1 MVLLESC
8 STKKNTWTRRTYHNL
23 TSRYNVY
30 WNGNESLKTGVAD
43 LRKSVNEDYSKVL
56 RVFTYGSKADALK
69 INASMERA
77 IEKGAIGVQKH
88 SMVFGGR
95 EQVRWIDDSYL
106 MMGKAHFY
114 KQDYISARRTFEFVN
129 KQFSYNDITHTA
141 ELWLART
148 YIQLEQF
155 ERAAAILESLRA
167 KSRDT
172 EMPLE
177 VRRTLS
183 LVTADYHIARGS
195 YLQAIPHLERGTK
208 ETNSKHLR
216 IRSQFIIAQ
225 IYDWNSENNKAV
237 AQYARVLKMNP
248 PFDMAFEARIAMARN
263 FDKSQGDSRT
273 IVKSLE
279 RMLKDAK
286 NIDFKAKIYFALAEI
301 ALEENQEE
309 QAMDYLRLSVASS
322 TRNKQQQAASSL
334 KLAAMLFDRND
345 YVPSQAY
352 YDTAVSALPRDY
364 PGYDSIRNRAGILT
378 DLVVNIETVQLQDSL
393 LRLANMDSV
402 ARLAI
407 IDGIIQKIV
416 EEEKRKEQEER
427 EMERNVMMANQ
438 FGDTRNQG
446 IDASAGW
453 YFYNP
458 NTLSFGFTEFLRK
471 WGRRKLEDYWRISDK
486 GSLTFETIESVALA
500 GGGQD
505 GAQGDTVVFT
515 EKDRGFYL
523 RDIPLTEERKQESL
537 AMIEESLN
545 SLGYIY
551 KERLNDFPRSRE
563 SYTTLLQRFPD
574 SEFRLQAWYAMY
586 KMFSDEQK
594 AAEAAIYA
602 NLIFDNYPNTD
613 YARVIQDPEY
623 FIRRALEAGESLL
636 LYEQTLQA
644 YHNAEYFRVLLN
656 SNRAR
661 SLYAEDVD
669 LIPRFDFLRA
679 IAKGRIEVVDS
690 MAVALETLVKTYPTS
705 EIAMKAASILRNLNK
720 ELNLNIDV
728 PLLPGEEP
736 PAPEE
741 ISPYNYEAQGK
752 HLVMII
758 ASNEKVRT
766 DPLKVRLSDFN
777 NRSFRSAQLM
787 VRSLVLNEQYM
798 LVTIGNFDNA
808 ENATDYRMAVLQS
821 DYVFGGVNPADFFVF
836 PVSLTNYPVF
846 YRNKDIPEYER
857 FWKKFYKE

>member
-1 MVLLESC
+1 
-8 STKKNTWTRRTYHNL
+8 
-23 TSRYNVY
+23 VY
-30 WNGNESLKTGVAD
+30 WNGNESLKGGVAE

-56 RVFTYGSKADALK
+56 RVFTYGTRADALR

-114 KQDYISARRTFEFVN
+114 KQDYISARRTFEFVS

-148 YIQLEQF
+148 YIQLEQY

-167 KSRDT
+167 KSRT
-172 EMPLE
+172 IEMPLE

-183 LVTADYHIARGS
+183 LVTADYHIARGN
-195 YLQAIPHLERGTK
+195 YLQAIPHLERGTS

-225 IYDWNSENNKAV
+225 IYDWNGDNAKSI
-237 AQYARVLKMNP
+237 AQYAKVLKMNP

-263 FDKSQGDSRT
+263 YDTSQGDSRN
-273 IVKSLE
+273 IVRSLQ

-286 NIDFKAKIYFALAEI
+286 NQDFKDKIYFALAEI

-309 QAMDYLRLSVASS
+309 QAMEYLRLSVASS

-364 PGYDSIRNRAGILT
+364 PGYDSIRNRAGVLT
-378 DLVVNIETVQLQDSL
+378 DLVVNIQTVQLQDSL
-393 LRLANMDSV
+393 LRLANMDSI
-402 ARLAI
+402 ARLAV

-416 EEEKRKEQEER
+416 EEEKRKQEEER

-438 FGDTRNQG
+438 FGDNRNQG
-446 IDASAGW
+446 VDVSAGW

-486 GSLTFETIESVALA
+486 GSLSFETIESVALGA
-500 GGGQD
+500 GAQG
-505 GAQGDTVVFT
+505 GAQGDTIVFT

-523 RDIPLTEERKQESL
+523 RDIPLTEERKKESL
-537 AMIEESLN
+537 EMIEESLN

-551 KERLNDFPRSRE
+551 KERLNDYPRSKE
-563 SYTTLLQRFPD
+563 AYTKLLQRFPD
-574 SEFRLQAWYAMY
+574 SDYRLQAWYSVY
-586 KMFSDEQK
+586 KMLTDEQK
-594 AAEAAIYA
+594 PTDANYYA
-602 NLIFDNYPNTD
+602 NLIIDNYPNTD

-623 FIRRALEAGESLL
+623 FIRRAREAGESLL

-661 SLYAEDVD
+661 SLYADDVD

-690 MAVALETLVKTYPTS
+690 MAVALEALVKTYPTS
-705 EIAMKAASILRNLNK
+705 EIATKAAAILRNMNK

-728 PLLPGEEP
+728 PILPGEEP
-736 PAPEE
+736 AEPEE
-741 ISPYNYEAQGK
+741 KSPYNYEAEGK

-777 NRSFRSAQLM
+777 NRSFRSSQLM
-787 VRSLVLNEQYM
+787 VRSLVLSDQFM

-808 ENATDYRMAVLQS
+808 QAATDYRIAALQS
-821 DYVFGGVNPADFFVF
+821 DYVFGGINPADFFVF
-836 PVSLTNYPVF
+836 PVSLTNYPIF
-846 YRNKDIPEYER
+846 YRNKDVTEYER